1 MRVRYLPPS
10 YKRQLISLAKRIK
23 KIEHQLEHYKL
34 DDRESEVAS
43 KSKVT
48 LKQLKR
54 RVEILEGKLR
64 RKQTDSK
71 PSTKNCLKFLLP
83 EAKHW
88 HNIGILLGISEQTLE
103 QIESDY
109 PSNCTE
115 CVREMIKSWLKQVE
129 PKPTWKDL
137 AEAVQVVSPILSKKI
152 LESVSPS
159 ARN

>member
-1 MRVRYLPPS
+1 M
-10 YKRQLISLAKRIK
+10 
-23 KIEHQLEHYKL
+23 
-34 DDRESEVAS
+34 
-43 KSKVT
+43 T

-54 RVEILEGKLR
+54 RVEIIERKVRRNQETDTKLSN
-64 RKQTDSK
+64 KS
-71 PSTKNCLKFLLP
+71 CLKFLLP

-88 HNIGILLGISEQTLE
+88 HNIGILLGVSEQTLE

-109 PSNCTE
+109 PSSCTE

-137 AEAVQVVSPILSKKI
+137 AEAVQVVNPSLSKKI
-152 LESVSPS
+152 LEKSVSPS